1 MSFHAETAGHASF
14 WSNLSVKIR
23 ILCGFALVIA
33 ILAGV
38 AVTAYTVFGS
48 TLTNVETYV
57 QRNGVS
63 ELAGEME
70 REASNLRRLAR
81 NFAFVASTPEDA
93 KLAKNAAEALRKHLD
108 EAKNTIKNP
117 ERATHVHTASEH
129 FETYDKSFDR
139 VVMIKLDQVKLI
151 REGMDPAGVK
161 YYAAVKSLLDQAA
174 KAGNTALTRAANEA
188 LEHGLLAR
196 LYANQL
202 VGRRDNSFAVKA
214 KDEFKELHEV
224 IPNLVA
230 SAKGTEMAA
239 TADEIK
245 TLVPTYAFDFDR
257 VAAINAELDTLIN
270 TTMAGE
276 ADKFGEAVE
285 AVLKSADEDGNKI
298 ETETV
303 SALQSTKSLM
313 LTLAVGGVLLGCVI
327 ALWLGSSLA
336 RPIVRMTKAMKA
348 LADGDKG
355 IVIPSLGQRDEIGQ
369 MASAVEIFKQNAIR
383 VDQLNAEQEE
393 QKKRAEREQRAAM
406 NKLADNFEASVG
418 KVIGTVT
425 SAATELQAASSQMA
439 STAHEAS
446 AKATAV
452 AGASEEAAANVQTV
466 AAAAEELS
474 ASIDEI
480 KRQVQHASD
489 SSLKAKNEADGA
501 TTTVRALSDN
511 ADKIGEIVSLIND
524 IAAQTNLLALNATIE
539 AARAGDAGK
548 GFAVVASEVKG
559 LANQTA
565 KATEEIAVQIAA
577 VQTGTKEAVT
587 AISSVSNVI
596 REVNDVSAAVA
607 SAVNEQTAA
616 TSEISRNVVQAS
628 AGTKDVSANIVVV
641 GNAAKETGAAA
652 QQIQSASSEL
662 SKQAEYLRAE
672 VDRFMQ
678 QVRQN

>member
-1 MSFHAETAGHASF
+1 MAESLRN
-14 WSNLSVKIR
+14 NLK
-23 ILCGFALVIA
+23 
-33 ILAGV
+33 
-38 AVTAYTVFGS
+38 
-48 TLTNVETYV
+48 
-57 QRNGVS
+57 Q
-63 ELAGEME
+63 
-70 REASNLRRLAR
+70 
-81 NFAFVASTPEDA
+81 
-93 KLAKNAAEALRKHLD
+93 AAA
-108 EAKNTIKNP
+108 TIKNP
-117 ERATHVHTASEH
+117 ERAQHIKDATEH
-129 FETYDKSFDR
+129 FEVYDKGF
-139 VVMIKLDQVKLI
+139 DQVVALKHEQGELI
-151 REGMDPAGVK
+151 REGMDPAGAK
-161 YYAAVKSLLDQAA
+161 YYATVRSLIDQAA
-174 KAGNTALTRAANEA
+174 KAGNTAVTRAASQA
-188 LEHGLLAR
+188 MEHGLLAR
-196 LYANQL
+196 LYANQMI
-202 VGRRDNSFAVKA
+202 GRRDNSFVAKA
-214 KDEFKELHEV
+214 KEQFQELKEE
-224 IPNLVA
+224 IPALV
-230 SAKGTEMAA
+230 SGAKGTEMQ
-239 TADEIK
+239 ADAEAVK
-245 TLVPTYAFDFDR
+245 ALVPTYEADFDR
-257 VAAINAELDTLIN
+257 VAAINVELDAL
-270 TTMAGE
+270 MANVLPKE
-276 ADKFGEAVE
+276 AAAFGAAVE
-285 AVLKSADEDGNKI
+285 AVKKSADEDGKKI
-298 ETETV
+298 EAETV
-303 SALQSTKSLM
+303 SAIQSTENLM
-313 LTLAVGGVLLGCVI
+313 LLLAVGGVLLGCVI
-327 ALWLGSSLA
+327 ALLLGSGLA
-336 RPIVRMTKAMKA
+336 RPIVKMTKAMKA

-355 IVIPSLGQRDEIGQ
+355 VVIPSLGQHDEIGQ
-369 MASAVEIFKQNAIR
+369 MAAAVEVFKQNAIR

-393 QKKRAEREQRAAM
+393 QKRRAEREHHAAM
-406 NKLADNFEASVG
+406 NQLADSFEASVG

-439 STAHEAS
+439 STAHETS

-489 SSLKAKNEADGA
+489 SSLKAKHEADGA

-565 KATEEIAVQIAA
+565 KATEEIAVQITA
-577 VQTGTKEAVT
+577 VQNGTKEAVT
-587 AISSVSNVI
+587 AITSVSEVI

-616 TSEISRNVVQAS
+616 TSEISRNVEQAS
-628 AGTKDVSANIVVV
+628 AGTKDVSANIVTV

-678 QVRQN
+678 QVRKN